1 MDILRE
7 DLFGWYICKKARH
20 HLVLGI
26 YDIIPTMYP
35 SITSKV
41 NKHLS
46 KSFIK
51 YFLYRTDFVWFPL
64 SNTSRN
70 MFGMSI
76 VIYFILNIGFSDAFP
91 SSMITWHTENPVYG
105 LVDYSRN
112 LFVDIS
118 FRFCWLFSLHSSLI
132 LLEKSINL
140 SSVYILGFVF
150 RSCSEWG
157 PSWSWSWAYGSWIY
171 NYLYNQYLSPLKFVR
186 SNPGHG
192 HVYLIQHYSL
202 SVTCDRSVVFSGYSG
217 FLHQQNWSPQY
228 NWNIVESDIKHHNQN
243 PCSECLIFLEN
254 ILLIL
259 HKFKRD

>member
-1 MDILRE
+1 
-7 DLFGWYICKKARH
+7 
-20 HLVLGI
+20 
-26 YDIIPTMYP
+26 MYP

-157 PSWSWSWAYGSWIY
+157 PSWSWSWSYGSWIY
-171 NYLYNQYLSPLKFVR
+171 NYLYNQYLSPLKLWVR
-186 SNPGHG
+186 ILLMARCTWYNII
-192 HVYLIQHYSL
+192 VCQWL
-202 SVTCDRSVVFSGYSG
+202 VTGQWFSRGTLVSST
-217 FLHQQNWSPQY
+217 NKT
-228 NWNIVESDIKHHNQN
+228 DHHNIT
-243 PCSECLIFLEN
+243 E
-254 ILLIL
+254 ILLKVTLNTITKTPVL
-259 HKFKRD
+259 NVWSFLKTFF